1 MRGCFRMRI
10 DKLIEKLEKSGLE
23 HTVWL
28 PEEWG
33 PNNFAEITQL
43 ISDSRKTGPGSLFA
57 CVKGEHSDGHDYA
70 EKAYRSGA
78 AMLLCEHKLDL
89 PVPQIISKEIRRNMG
104 VVASLLYDEPAKKL
118 TMIALTGTNGKTTST
133 FMTKSILENSGI
145 KTGLLGTIYY
155 DDGDSAADAEHTT
168 PEGSDLQNWL
178 DRMVKNGC
186 RACVMETSSHAVVQG
201 RIEGVQFDRG
211 GFTNLTVDHL
221 DFHGDMESYYLAKK
235 MLFEKYMRNNWI
247 AAVNIDDNYG
257 MRLFSELGSNAIS
270 YGTKDRSSKFF
281 AEIRKTS
288 AEGMDVA
295 ITTPDSKIPVTS
307 RLPLL
312 GEYNILNALQALS
325 LSWSLGVHDKA
336 GLEGLIM
343 MKQVPGRLE
352 RYLIPGSGTCVI
364 DFAHSP
370 DSLEKVLKT
379 LRSVC
384 NGRLAVVFGAGGDRD
399 KTKRPLMGEI
409 AARLADSVIITSDN
423 PRSEDPDVIVS
434 EIETGARKHSQEYK
448 RIVDRKSAIFEGL
461 EMSGPDD
468 ILLIAGKGP
477 EPYQILKDGP
487 IPFLDR
493 DVMLEW
499 CRAKGKEVI

>member
-1 MRGCFRMRI
+1 MRV
-10 DKLIEKLEKSGLE
+10 DKLLEKLEKSDLD
-23 HTVWL
+23 HTLWL
-28 PEEWG
+28 PENRGTEDQG
-33 PNNFAEITQL
+33 EITRL
-43 ISDSRKTGPGSLFA
+43 VSDSRKAGPGSLFA
-57 CVKGEHSDGHDYA
+57 CVSGEHSDGHDYA

-78 AMLLCEHKLDL
+78 VMLLCERRLDL
-89 PVPQIISKEIRRNMG
+89 PIPQIISKDIRRNMG

-118 TMIALTGTNGKTTST
+118 KMIALTGTNGKTTST

-155 DDGDSAADAEHTT
+155 DDGDTAEDAEHTT
-168 PEGSDLQNWL
+168 PEGSDLQYWL
-178 DRMVKNGC
+178 DRMAGNGC
-186 RACVMETSSHAVVQG
+186 GACVMETSSHAVVQG
-201 RIEGVQFDRG
+201 RIDGVRFDRG

-235 MLFEKYMRNNWI
+235 MLFERYMRNNWL
-247 AAVNIDDNYG
+247 AAVNIDDSYG
-257 MRLFSELGSNAIS
+257 MRLFGELGSKAIS

-281 AEIRKTS
+281 AEIKGTS
-288 AEGMDVA
+288 AEGMDVE
-295 ITTPDSKIPVTS
+295 IRTPDSKMPVAS

-325 LSWSLGVHDKA
+325 LCWSLGVGDKEA
-336 GLEGLIM
+336 LEGLLR

-352 RYLIPGSGTCVI
+352 RYLVSGSGTCVI

-370 DSLEKVLKT
+370 DGLEKVLVT

-384 NGRLAVVFGAGGDRD
+384 KGKLAVVFGAGGDRD
-399 KTKRPLMGEI
+399 RTKRPIMGEI

-423 PRSEDPDVIVS
+423 PRSEDPDLIVS
-434 EIETGARKHSQEYK
+434 EIEVGARKHSREYK
-448 RIVDRKSAIFEGL
+448 RIVDRKAAIFEGL
-461 EMSGPDD
+461 KRSGPDD

-487 IPFLDR
+487 IPFLDKN
-493 DVMLEW
+493 VVLEW
-499 CRAKGKEVI
+499 CRENGKEVI